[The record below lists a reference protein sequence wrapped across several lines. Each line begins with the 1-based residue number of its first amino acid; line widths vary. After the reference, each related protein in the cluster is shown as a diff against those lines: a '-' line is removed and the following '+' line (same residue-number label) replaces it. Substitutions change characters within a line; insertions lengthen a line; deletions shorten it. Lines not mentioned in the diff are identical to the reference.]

1 MLSSTEY
8 LNLSGLRVELEH
20 INVGITSK
28 SESNNDLQN
37 VKIYLENRIHYLE
50 EQLDQ

>member
-20 INVGITSK
+20 LQVS
-28 SESNNDLQN
+28 SPNNELIEIKD
-37 VKIYLENRIHYLE
+37 YFENRISSLQEKIENEYT
-50 EQLDQ
+50 